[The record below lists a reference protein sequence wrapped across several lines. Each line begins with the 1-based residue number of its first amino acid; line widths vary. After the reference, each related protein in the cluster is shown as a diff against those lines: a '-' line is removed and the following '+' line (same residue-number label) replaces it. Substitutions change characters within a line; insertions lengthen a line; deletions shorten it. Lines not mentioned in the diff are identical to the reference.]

1 MGILIDADVVIR
13 AERGKFDLHNW
24 LAQQPDE
31 RFLIASITIAELWH
45 GLERA
50 SGAHR
55 SARERFL
62 RAFVRNI
69 AVVPF
74 TEETGYVLARLW
86 ADLEKAGTRIGDYDM
101 IVASTAL
108 LADCAVASFNAR
120 HFSVVAGLRV
130 IVPQSL
136 SS

>member
-1 MGILIDADVVIR
+1 MDEGIA
-13 AERGKFDLHNW
+13 
-24 LAQQPDE
+24 
-31 RFLIASITIAELWH
+31 
-45 GLERA
+45 
-50 SGAHR
+50 
-55 SARERFL
+55 
-62 RAFVRNI
+62 RNI

-86 ADLEKAGTRIGDYDM
+86 ADLEKAGTRLGDYDM

-108 LADCAVASFNAR
+108 SVGYAVASFNVC

-130 IVPQSL
+130 IEPQSH